1 MVSPS
6 FSGTGD
12 GSGGAASSACCE
24 PSRLVCP
31 ILAVAFFG
39 SVTSFFRLSV
49 SVATQFFNLIAR
61 IDPTQTSAT
70 MTRLLPLIANVS
82 GICT

>member
-1 MVSPS
+1 M
-6 FSGTGD
+6 
-12 GSGGAASSACCE
+12 
-24 PSRLVCP
+24 
-31 ILAVAFFG
+31 AFFG